1 MARLSGF
8 GRKARLRI
16 GAQVVLAAA
25 LALVGAVLAIDLA
38 DWHYL
43 RVDLS
48 ASRRN
53 TLDETVLDILD
64 RLPEPVTVDVF
75 FRELRPPYQTV
86 SREVQARMLELLF
99 VADNAR
105 REALNLR
112 VHDPD
117 RLEQV
122 QARQK
127 ELGVEGV
134 NLLVYS
140 CGGRKAVQELFGEIA
155 VIDWGSPTRDGL
167 RYLAEQGLPDVVD
180 VRRWNPERF
189 QPAAL
194 SVFRGEEAF
203 AQGLLKVAS
212 GESLRV
218 YFSKGSGEP
227 DPEGASSTDLALL
240 ARALEQDGFDVQ
252 VWEPSDG
259 GPVPEDCAV
268 LGLLGATQPL
278 PPGTLERV
286 REWVAAG
293 GALIGAPAFDE
304 VERGGTGGIVELL
317 SSYGMIPEPG
327 IVCEAY
333 VDQAGRSVEGTP
345 YCSQILV
352 GESGLSASHPLTEP
366 LRRRGRR
373 VQFVQTQAFRRGGLE
388 AGVLLDLVTS
398 SNESWRDLPLLDGRY
413 DYALDPRS
421 EERERQRLCMLAE
434 FSSGAPF
441 EDGTMK
447 KGRVLGVA
455 SAGFFSDGLFPVNKD
470 FLLNAFNWMASREY
484 RVRVS
489 PLERGESRLD
499 LARSTALPVLSYVL
513 YLGLPGLCVGIGLL
527 VAWKRRS

>member
-1 MARLSGF
+1 MRGF
-8 GRKARLRI
+8 GRRARLRI
-16 GAQVVLAAA
+16 GAQVVLAAVLA
-25 LALVGAVLAIDLA
+25 LAGAVLAIDLA
-38 DWHYL
+38 DWRYL

-53 TLDETVLDILD
+53 TLDETVLDLLD

-75 FRELRPPYQTV
+75 FRPLLSPYDGV

-105 REALNLR
+105 REALDLR

-117 RLEQV
+117 RLEEV
-122 QARQK
+122 QARQM

-134 NLLVYS
+134 NLVVYT
-140 CGGRKAVQELFGEIA
+140 CGSRQAVQELFGEIA
-155 VIDWGSPTRDGL
+155 VIDWGNPTRDGL
-167 RYLAEQGLPDVVD
+167 RYLVEQGLPDVVD

-189 QPAAL
+189 LPAAL
-194 SVFRGEEAF
+194 SAFRGEEAF

-212 GESLRV
+212 GESPRV

-227 DPEGASSTDLALL
+227 SLDGTNSTDLSRLR
-240 ARALEQDGFDVQ
+240 RALEQDGFEVE
-252 VWEPSDG
+252 VWEPADG
-259 GPVPEDCAV
+259 GGVPEDCAV
-268 LGLLGATQPL
+268 LGLIGATQPF

-286 REWVAAG
+286 REWVAQG
-293 GALIGAPAFDE
+293 GAVIGAPAFDE
-304 VERGGTGGIVELL
+304 VERGGAGGIVELL
-317 SSYGMIPEPG
+317 AGYGMLAEPG
-327 IVCEAY
+327 IVCEAF
-333 VDQAGRSVEGTP
+333 VDPAGRSAEGTP

-352 GESGLSASHPLTEP
+352 GEGGLSPSHTLTEP

-373 VQFVQTQAFRRGGLE
+373 VQFVQTQAFRRGEPGGLI
-388 AGVLLDLVTS
+388 DLVTS
-398 SNESWRDLPLLDGRY
+398 SKDSWRDLPLLDRRY
-413 DYALDPRS
+413 DYALDPRV
-421 EERERQRLCMLAE
+421 EERGRQRLCMLAE
-434 FSSGAPF
+434 LSSGTPL

-499 LARSTALPVLSYVL
+499 LARSSALPVLSYAL
-513 YLGLPGLCVGIGLL
+513 YLGLPGLFMAIGL
-527 VAWKRRS
+527 VIAWKRRS